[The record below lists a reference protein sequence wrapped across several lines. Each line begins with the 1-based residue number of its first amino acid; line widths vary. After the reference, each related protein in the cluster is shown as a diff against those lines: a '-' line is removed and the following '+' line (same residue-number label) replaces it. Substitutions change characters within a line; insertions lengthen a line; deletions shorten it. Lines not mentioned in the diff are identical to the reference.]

1 MMNEKYVSPEIEVIS
16 VDNTDIITTSPAAAV
31 EESPFISL

>member
-16 VDNTDIITTSPAAAV
+16 VDNADIITTSPAAV
-31 EESPFISL
+31 TEESPLITL

>member
-16 VDNTDIITTSPAAAV
+16 VDNADIITSSNTAV
-31 EESPFISL
+31 DESPFITL